1 MSKISTSESVE
12 SHCEHI
18 LQFLARFPHE
28 SFKLKELSRR
38 IGIRNEK
45 DGQIFKRALRSLQ
58 DEKKILRIRGKRY
71 GHLHEPQL
79 FIGSLKV
86 TSRDFG
92 IVTVEEGGEELFIQ
106 QEHVGD
112 AADGDTVEVSVLAQS
127 TKQKERGA
135 RREGEVVRIIKRGI
149 QTFVGTIE
157 RTHKQFFVVPD
168 DRRMARKILIAKEHL
183 HEAKEGDKVVVKMT
197 VWGTHRQNSEG
208 QVIEV
213 LGKSGE
219 LSVEIKSVAREYH
232 LTMEFPPEVLLEAN
246 AVPSDIPQTEI
257 DRRRDLRNLL
267 CFTIDPEDA
276 KDFDD
281 AVSLEPLPDGNFRLG
296 VHIADVSHYVTLGSE
311 LDKEALK
318 RGTSVYFP
326 NGVIPMLPEKLSN
339 GLCSLRPDEDR
350 LAFTVFMNVSPRGSI
365 KEYEIVESV
374 IRSKQRFSYE
384 RVQELINRL
393 ERNQPVSPSD
403 TPFAEAIRQLYG
415 LSTSLTKKRMKEGSI
430 DFDSA
435 EAKFE
440 FDEQGKPVKIIKKVR
455 LESHRL
461 VEECML
467 LANRV
472 VARHIGVARKEEQ
485 AKPFLYR
492 VHDSPDPERI
502 GELAVL
508 VDKFGFTLNT
518 DGGVT
523 SKSLQQLL
531 NQVKGTEV
539 ENVIN
544 EVALRS
550 MAKAV
555 YSDRNIGHYGLGFDY
570 YSHFT
575 SPIRRYPD
583 LIVHRMLK
591 KYAAGISL
599 QERNTL
605 RQRLPYIAK
614 QSSVM
619 ERAAME
625 AERTAVKVMQVEYM
639 KRHLGDEFHA
649 VISGVT
655 SFGIFVELTDLLVQ
669 GLLHVRDLSD
679 DYYIYDE
686 KQYTLK
692 GRRTGKQYRLGDAL
706 DVKVV
711 RVNPEDRQI
720 DFTLV
725 EKNENKTQRLRK
737 H

>member
-1 MSKISTSESVE
+1 VSKISTSESVE
-12 SHCEHI
+12 SLCEHI

-38 IGIRNEK
+38 IGIRNVK
-45 DGQIFKRALRSLQ
+45 DEQIFKRALRSLQ
-58 DEKKILRIRGKRY
+58 DEKRILRIRGKRY

-79 FIGSLKV
+79 FIGSLKA

-106 QEHVGD
+106 QEHLGE
-112 AADGDTVEVSVLAQS
+112 AAHGDTVEVSVLAQR

-168 DRRMARKILIAKEHL
+168 DRRMSREILIAKEHL

-208 QVIEV
+208 QVTEV

-219 LSVEIKSVAREYH
+219 LSAEIKSVAREYH

-296 VHIADVSHYVTLGSE
+296 VHIADVSHYVTTGSE

-403 TPFAEAIRQLYG
+403 TPFAEAIRQIYG

-472 VARHIGVARKEEQ
+472 VARHIGLVKKEEQ

-502 GELAVL
+502 GELAVF
-508 VDKFGFTLNT
+508 VDKLGFTLNT

-599 QERNTL
+599 QERNAL

-655 SFGIFVELTDLLVQ
+655 NFGIFVELTDLLVQ

-725 EKNENKTQRLRK
+725 EKDENKTQRRRK